1 MLSKYIGIVYEEK
14 TKEIRSIINPDK
26 DEQLDDPAFV
36 TNPNE
41 TLKMLKI
48 ERNNLP
54 QPMTLSQCAFISDY
68 VKEKLL

>member
-54 QPMTLSQCAFISDY
+54 QPMTLLHCAFISDY